1 MSPRPAILSVLVCLG
16 LAPPASPQ
24 TPIFLD
30 GFESGN
36 TLAWSLSVG
45 EPPLLPAT
53 VLRISDLDLRDPHV
67 FAPVPVVG
75 CWDFT
80 DQALP
85 FGLGPSF
92 NEQLATSITT
102 DGDGDTFLDLSLL
115 HQFRPY
121 DALAAS
127 LRLDVG
133 QGLCTA
139 PVAGTNCAPDP
150 SFIPRTTVYD
160 GFSAGPCLGALA
172 GTTSGYTPAVATI
185 APPCFVSQPAHH
197 SLPTGT
203 LILPLRGLQL
213 SATLGA
219 TPGDPFPAGL
229 LRGFLRESDA
239 AGVLLPAELPIVGG
253 QPITVL
259 LPGGQGSC
267 AAGDD
272 RDLFEGVS
280 GWWFYLAYT
289 AEPVPWAGS

>member
-1 MSPRPAILSVLVCLG
+1 MVFVLLAS
-16 LAPPASPQ
+16 APPASAQ
-24 TPIFLD
+24 TPIFAD

-45 EPPLLPAT
+45 EPPLPAAT
-53 VLRISDLDLRDPHV
+53 VFRFSDLDLRDPHV

-75 CWDFT
+75 CSDFT

-121 DALAAS
+121 DALAAGS
-127 LRLDVG
+127 RFDLA
-133 QGLCTA
+133 QGLCSA
-139 PVAGTNCAPDP
+139 PAAGTSCAPDP
-150 SFIPRTTVYD
+150 SFVPRTTAYD
-160 GFSAGPCLGALA
+160 GLAAGSCLAALA
-172 GTTSGYTPAVATI
+172 GTTSGYTPAVA
-185 APPCFVSQPAHH
+185 AVGLPCFVSQPANH

-229 LRGFLRESDA
+229 IRGFLRESDA
-239 AGVLLPAELPIVGG
+239 ASVLLPAELPIVGG

-289 AEPVPWAGS
+289 AEPVPWTGS